1 MYRHGRDCLVVGF
14 KVASSNPVHGE
25 LYWIQQYVIKFV
37 SDLRQV
43 GGFLLV
49 PPISSNKTDHHDIT
63 EILLKGALNTIN
75 LNFDFG
81 IDRSILTFNIY
92 NR

>member
-1 MYRHGRDCLVVGF
+1 MVRTSFFFLFPTNVVCYDKYEVYRHGRDCLVVGF

-43 GGFLLV
+43 GDFLREL
-49 PPISSNKTDHHDIT
+49 
-63 EILLKGALNTIN
+63 
-75 LNFDFG
+75 
-81 IDRSILTFNIY
+81 
-92 NR
+92 